1 MKFLLA
7 LLLFLTL
14 YILFNI
20 ASVVWK
26 VRKGIRQFKD
36 AVKEQSER
44 EASAQRRRTT
54 QTTDGVTIIDD
65 RDPKEANK
73 KIFAQDEGEYVDF
86 IEDST
91 PTPPREGV
99 Q

>member
-7 LLLFLTL
+7 LLLLLTL

-65 RDPKEANK
+65 LSQA

-86 IEDST
+86 EES
-91 PTPPREGV
+91 
-99 Q
+99 

>member
-1 MKFLLA
+1 MKILST
-7 LLLFLTL
+7 LLLILVI
-14 YILFNI
+14 YIVFNV
-20 ASVVWK
+20 ASMVWK

-65 RDPKEANK
+65 RDPSEANK

-91 PTPPREGV
+91 PTTTG
-99 Q
+99 